1 MVNINSIEKE
11 KKNIILNFKPEE
23 FEAYLKS
30 LVAIYYESFLVQDKE
45 KHLTV
50 TNLIEEAVDVYETK
64 YSNTSYNRLVY
75 EVNKANELLAETLEA
90 KDKQEIELTKVI
102 VENIYTNN
110 IEKVIHDKLI
120 LESLV
125 ASYVKAPSEEL
136 ASVVKDVLHLVESD
150 LVGIKFL
157 LENKVFTENVVYAE
171 EVKILKDYYSSVV
184 DLAERI
190 NSF

>member
-1 MVNINSIEKE
+1 MST
-11 KKNIILNFKPEE
+11 L
-23 FEAYLKS
+23 
-30 LVAIYYESFLVQDKE
+30 LVIGNGFDLSVGA
-45 KHLTV
+45 
-50 TNLIEEAVDVYETK
+50 
-64 YSNTSYNRLVY
+64 NTSYNHFFESSFYKDAKREINSIIAEFKNSRRLLYNNDFDDLFNCWDVLFCIESKDNLY
-75 EVNKANELLAETLEA
+75 NNK
-90 KDKQEIELTKVI
+90 DIDWCD
-102 VENIYTNN
+102 